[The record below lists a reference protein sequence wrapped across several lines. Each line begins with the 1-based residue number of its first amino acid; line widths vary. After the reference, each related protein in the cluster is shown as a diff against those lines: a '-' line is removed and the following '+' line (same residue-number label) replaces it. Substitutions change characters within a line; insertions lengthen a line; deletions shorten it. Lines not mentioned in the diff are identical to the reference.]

1 MKRFVIMNACLMA
14 AAACTNISP
23 IPVEPKPVAGFTA
36 TCEGHTKVAIDDSY
50 MLSWENGD
58 EIFVSD
64 GVKSTV
70 FRTSGSGSS
79 AEFVSEG
86 IIISSSKTYSAV
98 YPAAA
103 SRLEDGQVT
112 VDVPAVSAAIPDKY
126 PECPA
131 VAVSDGASREM
142 TFRNVCGLLS
152 FDVTG
157 KDVRSLIFEGLGGEV
172 MAGRIAIDDFA
183 GCSFSVLEP
192 EASVSIGAEKAM
204 VPGRYYVSV
213 LPQTFCKGLKVTMV
227 KTNGSSVS
235 REYEPFV
242 LGRSMYVNLDK
253 IDEGRYI
260 RYVINDAEQLQA
272 FLEDAP
278 LCEPYVNAVLASDI
292 DLNGFALAAASSYK
306 GTFDGD
312 GYSLYGWEGDSPLFE
327 VLEDSGVVENLHIG
341 MSCCL
346 TAGKGSMFAPV
357 AGVNYGRI
365 ASCVNNADIRGVIDD
380 SGYLIGGIAAES
392 YGSIENCT
400 NKGMIDIDGALAGI
414 GGIVGMFHGRTGD
427 SALSGCTN
435 DGSVISA
442 GTVHAIGGI
451 AARGSGGVLRS
462 CRNSGAVKME
472 PEEPVDSLMA
482 GGIAGVLDASVE
494 NCTNAGD
501 LSVAGNARITVAA
514 GGVVG
519 RCEGEAN
526 YIHAC
531 THEGEV
537 YADAACP
544 EVNVGGVAGWCSV
557 PVRSSTKSDGNVLA
571 EDRAAGNLYAG
582 GVIGQSMS
590 TYNAVYNNGNVT
602 VNVGA
607 DGGQVMMGG
616 VAGYMGN
623 SALKSSS
630 LITGQNNG
638 NVKLTGGVGNDSRE
652 IFYIGGVVGNTAIPN
667 VSHSNTSWA
676 TCNTN
681 HGTIETDV
689 PMTVYVG
696 GVFGRVTGAGV
707 AANAACVSG
716 ARNDG
721 DIIVSGPG
729 PDSCVGG
736 VVARHGRGRLGN
748 ANAFGQA
755 AKPASI
761 IVSGAD
767 ESVSVGSYAGYVS
780 TDNGGN
786 YPACCM
792 YLSGFS
798 CYGNVDAGN
807 ATAGVLVGRAALT
820 GKSTSNGIM
829 LGSSSS
835 ERPKISSSF
844 VFNGMTIDDPASGDF
859 TVGTFFGR
867 IMPSATTTR
876 TKTDG
881 TSLKNVYYFCAG
893 GVNGEVSYTAGLQK
907 L

>member
-1 MKRFVIMNACLMA
+1 
-14 AAACTNISP
+14 
-23 IPVEPKPVAGFTA
+23 
-36 TCEGHTKVAIDDSY
+36 

-58 EIFVSD
+58 EILVSD
-64 GVKSTV
+64 GAKSTV
-70 FRTSGSGSS
+70 FKASGSGSS
-79 AEFVSEG
+79 VEFVSEG
-86 IIISSSKTYSAV
+86 LIISSAKTYSAV

-103 SRLEDGQVT
+103 SRFEDGRVT

-157 KDVRSLIFEGLGGEV
+157 KDVRSLIFEGLDGEV
-172 MAGRIAIDDFA
+172 MAGKIAIDDFA

-192 EASVSIGAEKAM
+192 AASVSVEAEKAIA
-204 VPGRYYVSV
+204 PGRHYAAV
-213 LPQTFCKGLKVTMV
+213 LPQTFGKGLKVTMV
-227 KTNGSSVS
+227 KTDGSSVS

-272 FLEDAP
+272 FLDDAP
-278 LCEPYVNAVLASDI
+278 LCESYVNAVLASDI
-292 DLNGFALAAASSYK
+292 DLKGFPLVPAASYK

-312 GYSLYGWEGDSPLFE
+312 GYSLHGWESDSPLFE
-327 VLEDSGVVENLHIG
+327 VLEDGGAVENLNIG
-341 MSCCL
+341 MSCSF
-346 TAGKGSMFAPV
+346 TVGKGSRLAPV
-357 AGVNYGRI
+357 AGVNRGKI
-365 ASCVNNADIRGVIDD
+365 ASCVNNADIKGVSGD

-392 YGSIENCT
+392 YGSVENCT
-400 NKGMIDIDGALAGI
+400 NKGLIDIGGTLSGA
-414 GGIVGMFHGRTGD
+414 GGIVGKFHGRTGD

-435 DGSVISA
+435 DGSVIA
-442 GTVHAIGGI
+442 EGTVPAIGGI
-451 AARGSGGVLRS
+451 AARGSGGVIRS
-462 CRNSGAVKME
+462 CRNNGEVKME
-472 PEEPVDSLMA
+472 PEGPVDSLMA
-482 GGIAGVLDASVE
+482 GGVAGILDASVE
-494 NCTNAGD
+494 NCTNAGV
-501 LSVAGNARITVAA
+501 LSVAGNALVTVAA

-537 YADAACP
+537 YADAVCA
-544 EVNVGGVAGWCSV
+544 EVNAGGVTGWCSV
-557 PVRSSTKSDGNVLA
+557 PVRSSTKSDGNVFV
-571 EDRAAGNLYAG
+571 EDRAAGNLYVG

-623 SALKSSS
+623 SALKTNS

-652 IFYIGGVVGNTAIPN
+652 IFYIAGVVGNTAIPN

-689 PMTVYVG
+689 PLTVYAG

-707 AANAACVSG
+707 TANTACVSG

-721 DIIVSGPG
+721 AIIVSGPG

-755 AKPASI
+755 VKPASI

-767 ESVSVGSYAGYVS
+767 ESVSVGAYAGYVS

-798 CYGNVDAGN
+798 CYGSVDAGN

-820 GKSTSNGIM
+820 GNSTSNGIM

-835 ERPKISSSF
+835 ERPKISASF
-844 VFNGMTIDDPASGDF
+844 VFNGVTIDNPASGDF
-859 TVGTFFGR
+859 SVGTFFGR

-876 TKTDG
+876 IKTDG

-893 GVNGEVSYTAGLQK
+893 GVNGEVSYTAGLQQI
-907 L
+907 